1 MKLLL
6 LVICLLIEINYSL
19 SVLESFV
26 KQAKQTDFIDKLI
39 NQKNIAKVESK
50 KNRKIIK
57 NNLTVF
63 LISDFIKI
71 YWSMNHE
78 QFIFWRI
85 F

>member
-26 KQAKQTDFIDKLI
+26 KQAKQTDFIEKLI

-50 KNRKIIK
+50 KIR
-57 NNLTVF
+57 
-63 LISDFIKI
+63 
-71 YWSMNHE
+71 
-78 QFIFWRI
+78 
-85 F
+85 

>member
-26 KQAKQTDFIDKLI
+26 KQAKQTDFIEKLI

-50 KNRKIIK
+50 KIEKLLRII
-57 NNLTVF
+57 
-63 LISDFIKI
+63 
-71 YWSMNHE
+71 
-78 QFIFWRI
+78 
-85 F
+85 